1 VSCTVESEG
10 GRMSKLPG
18 NEDHGATEC
27 DTSPE
32 ENYCTMSNHRLV
44 LRLAANLTLKKR
56 DSNQLRINFL
66 KLPFLG
72 FFVGTESLC
81 NNDLI

>member
-1 VSCTVESEG
+1 
-10 GRMSKLPG
+10 MSKLPG

-72 FFVGTESLC
+72 CIFCWDRILVQQRQ
-81 NNDLI
+81 NYYI